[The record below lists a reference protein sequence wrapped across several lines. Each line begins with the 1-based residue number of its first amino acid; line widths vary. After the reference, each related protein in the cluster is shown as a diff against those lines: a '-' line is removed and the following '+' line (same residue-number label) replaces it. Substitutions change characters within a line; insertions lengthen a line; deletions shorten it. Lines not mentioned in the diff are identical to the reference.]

1 MVEKEKVKWLE
12 VITTELPIGYSEGD
26 YQGRRYG
33 ITKSAF
39 NNGKSFKVYAEELG
53 GKDFISLNLYLTNE
67 GAVLKP
73 CEMPEQKVKSFLNE
87 VRRR

>member
-12 VITTELPIGYSEGD
+12 VITTELPIGYSKGD
-26 YQGRRYG
+26 YQGRIYG

-73 CEMPEQKVKSFLNE
+73 CEMPEQKVKSLLNE
-87 VRRR
+87 MRRR

>member
-12 VITTELPIGYSEGD
+12 VITTELPIGYSKGD
-26 YQGRRYG
+26 YQGRIYG

-39 NNGKSFKVYAEELG
+39 NTGKSFKVYAEELG
-53 GKDFISLNLYLTNE
+53 GTDFISLNLYLTNE

-87 VRRR
+87 MRRR